1 MYLNKQN
8 FHAAILELL
17 LTYKDEK
24 FLLAVSGGADS
35 MVMANL
41 FEMLK
46 LNFQIAHINYKLRG
60 GDSTLDEKLV
70 QNFCVKNGIKFHLYT
85 VSEVDHKPENSIQ
98 LWARNLRYAFFDEI
112 KSVENLDY
120 LVTAHH
126 LNDELETFI
135 INLSRA
141 SGLLG
146 LIGIPKNKNG
156 ILRPLLKFSKDDI
169 YKFASENNIEFRE
182 DKSNQK
188 SDYLRNFIRHEIT
201 PQLIKTNDVFLE
213 NFSKTLTYLENTQD
227 FISAEIEQKR
237 KILTQKINSKI
248 VFDKEKLNEQ
258 SGFVKFEILKTY
270 GFIDKNEISKIF
282 NAESGSYFYSKNYK
296 LQIVRNELIIEKIDL
311 KKEDFKEIILPET
324 KKIILKNYIFYDD
337 FENLTWKI
345 DLKNIKLPLKI
356 REVKKDD
363 IIFPIGMIGKKKVS
377 KVIKELK
384 LSNFAGEKIKILS
397 DSEDQVLGI
406 LPYRQDS
413 RFIGKEDEKNSVE
426 IIF

>member
-8 FHAAILELL
+8 FYAAILELL
-17 LTYKDEK
+17 LTFKDEK

-41 FEMLK
+41 FIMLK
-46 LNFQIAHINYKLRG
+46 LKFQIAHINYKLRG
-60 GDSTLDEKLV
+60 EDSNLDEKLV

-85 VSEVDHKPENSIQ
+85 VSEVDKKPENSIQ
-98 LWARNLRYAFFDEI
+98 LWARNLRYAFFDKI
-112 KSVENLDY
+112 KSDENLDY
-120 LVTAHH
+120 VVTAHH

-146 LIGIPKNKNG
+146 LSGIPKNKNT

-169 YKFASENNIEFRE
+169 YKFAAENNIEFRE
-182 DKSNQK
+182 DESNQK

-201 PQLIKTNDVFLE
+201 PQLMKTNYAFLE

-237 KILTQKINSKI
+237 KTLSQKINSKI
-248 VFDKEKLNEQ
+248 VFDKKKLNEQ
-258 SGFVKFEILKTY
+258 SAFVKFELLKAY

-282 NAESGSYFYSKNYK
+282 ISQNGSLFYSNCYK
-296 LQIVRNELIIEKIDL
+296 IQIVRNELIIEENNL
-311 KKEDFKEIILPET
+311 GNVDFEEIILPET
-324 KKIILKNYIFYDD
+324 PRVILKNFIEVAD
-337 FENLTWKI
+337 FTAKSWKI
-345 DLKNIKLPLKI
+345 DLKKIELPLKI
-356 REVKKDD
+356 REKKDTD

-384 LSNFAGEKIKILS
+384 LSTLAEIKIKILS
-397 DSEDQVLGI
+397 DSKNQVLGI

-413 RFIGKEDEKNSVE
+413 RYIAKEDEKNSVE

>member
-17 LTYKDEK
+17 LTFKDEK

-35 MVMANL
+35 MVIANL
-41 FEMLK
+41 FIMLK
-46 LNFQIAHINYKLRG
+46 LKFQIAHINYKLRG
-60 GDSTLDEKLV
+60 EDSNLDEKLV
-70 QNFCVKNGIKFHLYT
+70 QNFCVKNEIKFHLYT

-98 LWARNLRYAFFDEI
+98 LWARNLRYTFFDKI
-112 KSVENLDY
+112 KSDENLDFV
-120 LVTAHH
+120 VTGHH

-141 SGLLG
+141 SGLQG
-146 LIGIPKNKNG
+146 LSGIPKNKNG

-169 YKFASENNIEFRE
+169 YKFAAENNIEFRE

-188 SDYLRNFIRHEIT
+188 SDYLRNFIRNEIT
-201 PQLIKTNDVFLE
+201 PKLLKINDAFLE

-237 KILTQKINSKI
+237 KVLSQKINTKI

-258 SGFVKFEILKTY
+258 SDFVKFELLKTY
-270 GFIDKNEISKIF
+270 GFKDETEISKIF
-282 NAESGSYFYSKNYK
+282 TAENRGVFYSKNYK
-296 LQIVRNELIIEKIDL
+296 LQIIRNELIIEENNLGKV
-311 KKEDFKEIILPET
+311 DFEEIILPET
-324 KKIILKNYIFYDD
+324 SRIILKNFIEVPGF
-337 FENLTWKI
+337 TAKSWKI
-345 DLKNIKLPLKI
+345 DLKNIQLPLKI
-356 REVKKDD
+356 REKKTSDD
-363 IIFPIGMIGKKKVS
+363 VFPIGMIGKKKVS
-377 KVIKELK
+377 KVIRELK
-384 LSNFAGEKIKILS
+384 LSILAEEKIKILS
-397 DSEDQVLGI
+397 DSKNRVLGI

-413 RFIGKEDEKNSVE
+413 RFIAKEDDKDSVE

>member
-17 LTYKDEK
+17 LTFKDEK

-41 FEMLK
+41 FKMLK

-60 GDSTLDEKLV
+60 EDSNLDEKLV

-141 SGLLG
+141 SGLPG
-146 LIGIPKNKNG
+146 LSGIPKNKNG

-169 YKFASENNIEFRE
+169 YKFAAENNIEFRE

-227 FISAEIEQKR
+227 FISAEIKQKR
-237 KILTQKINSKI
+237 KILSQKINSKI

-258 SGFVKFEILKTY
+258 SDFVKFELLKTY

-282 NAESGSYFYSKNYK
+282 ISQNGSLFYSNGYK
-296 LQIVRNELIIEKIDL
+296 IQIVRNDLIIEENNLRKVDFEEIILPEIVRVILKNFIEVADFTAKSWKIDL
-311 KKEDFKEIILPET
+311 KKIE
-324 KKIILKNYIFYDD
+324 
-337 FENLTWKI
+337 
-345 DLKNIKLPLKI
+345 LPLKI
-356 REVKKDD
+356 REKKDSD
-363 IIFPIGMIGKKKVS
+363 IIFPIGMIGKKKIS

-384 LSNFAGEKIKILS
+384 LSTLAEEKIKILS
-397 DSEDQVLGI
+397 DSKNQVLGI

-413 RFIGKEDEKNSVE
+413 RFIAKEGDKDSVE